1 MNVNSVEMNF
11 AHLVE
16 ILIKK
21 LVTWLEDG
29 VAMLPNVVIA
39 FLVCILFLFIANVSK
54 RIANRGFSRVSDNR
68 TVASLV
74 SGLIYLVVS
83 AIGIFMALGVLNLDK
98 AVASLLAGV
107 GVLGLALGFA
117 FQEIASNFISGIFIA
132 VTQPYNVG
140 DVVEVK
146 GISGL
151 VEEINL
157 RTTSLKS
164 DDGQLIDIPNKDM
177 FTSALKNYTLNEKQ
191 RLGVSIQISFLSD
204 LTAAKTHAEA
214 ALKNLNSK
222 YPHLKFEVYVPS
234 FTDIGAKLQIYYWVP
249 MPAVYSSLDLA
260 TDVLMI
266 VKSELQQNQII
277 IATSSNK

>member
-11 AHLVE
+11 AHLVQ
-16 ILIKK
+16 ILVKK

-39 FLVCILFLFIANVSK
+39 LLVCLLFLFIANVSK
-54 RIANRGFSRVSDNR
+54 RIASRGFSRVSDNR

-146 GISGL
+146 GTSGL
-151 VEEINL
+151 VEEISL
-157 RTTSLKS
+157 RTTSLKT
-164 DDGQLIDIPNKDM
+164 DDGQFVDIPNKDM

-204 LTAAKTHAEA
+204 LASAKNHAEA
-214 ALKNLNSK
+214 ALKSLNSK
-222 YPHLKFEVYVPS
+222 YPNLKFEVYVPS
-234 FTDIGAKLQIYYWVP
+234 FSDVGAKLQIYYWVP

-260 TDVLMI
+260 TDVLI
-266 VKSELQQNQII
+266 TVKSELQKNAII